1 MARDGGEGRGTIRT
15 RPAPVAAAVR
25 ARAAAIALSGLL
37 WLGGPATA
45 AMPDIRF
52 EGNEVLIDEVYRAVL
67 DLPRGAAADEATA
80 RLVERQIQDFLH
92 HCGYEL
98 ARVEARPEGRAIR
111 VVIDE
116 GRLDKIVFTGV
127 GSLKTLQFKL
137 DLDMPHHVF
146 NRIYLERQLEELRK
160 RYGIAPPSY
169 RLVTVRD
176 VPHRGPQIRR
186 LGRFLGQE
194 IIPPGSKTSLFI
206 RLGGQEWDTGL
217 GLDLQYDFPDG
228 LELGVAY
235 RGVGLL
241 VGHDRWLASG
251 VLGGK
256 LRDDLSGGDTY
267 AVLSHAGAELRWY
280 TPPFIRRLLRAFLS
294 LQSDLV
300 SRQRKDLNLEIFYRE
315 FLDATL
321 HLSFE
326 WRRRIG
332 ISLGGGMREKFLF
345 GLEPAASAD
354 PVPLEAGNLAE
365 PFIIGRAEFWFNPQE
380 ERRDRRRRLQLEARH
395 HWVDG
400 SEPFGR
406 VSIQGQWLWPFGY
419 HDLWVKARGALLYGA
434 VQADDEEPVG
444 GRYLRG
450 VFGDRYYAREAAG
463 ISAEFRLSLARDL
476 FKLSLFH
483 DLSLFGSIERATDSE
498 TPRVANSFGL
508 GFHALI
514 LDVIQF
520 DIYSAFGFTSEE
532 GDFDYGLA
540 ASLSK
545 VF

>member
-1 MARDGGEGRGTIRT
+1 M
-15 RPAPVAAAVR
+15 
-25 ARAAAIALSGLL
+25 ARAAEIALVMCLCG
-37 WLGGPATA
+37 TA
-45 AMPDIRF
+45 LAASPEIRF
-52 EGNEVLIDEVYRAVL
+52 EGNVAIIDEVYRTVL
-67 DLPRGAAADEATA
+67 ELPRGAAADEATA
-80 RLVERQIQDFLH
+80 RLVERQLQEFLH
-92 HCGYEL
+92 RSGYEL
-98 ARVEARPEGRAIR
+98 ARVDARPEGRAIA
-111 VVIDE
+111 VTIDE

-146 NRIYLERQLEELRK
+146 NRFYLERQLDELHK
-160 RYGIAPPSY
+160 RYGTEVPSY
-169 RLVTVRD
+169 RLVTVRE

-194 IIPPGSKTSLFI
+194 IIPPGSKISLFV
-206 RLGGQEWDTGL
+206 RLGGREWDTGL
-217 GLDLQYDFPDG
+217 SLDLQYDFPDG
-228 LELGVAY
+228 LEGVVAY
-235 RGVGLL
+235 RGTDLL
-241 VGHDRWLASG
+241 FRHDRWLASG

-256 LRDDLSGGDTY
+256 LRDDLSDGDTY
-267 AVLSHAGAELRWY
+267 PVLSHSGAELRWY

-300 SRQRKDLNLEIFYRE
+300 SRQRQDLNLEIFYRE

-321 HLSFE
+321 NLSFE

-332 ISLGGGMREKFLF
+332 LSLGGGMREKFLF
-345 GLEPAASAD
+345 GLEPVTAD
-354 PVPLEAGNLAE
+354 PVPLEAGALAE
-365 PFIIGRAEFWFNPQE
+365 PFIIGRAELLFNPDE
-380 ERRDRRRRLQLEARH
+380 ERRDRRRRLVAEARH
-395 HWVDG
+395 HWVEG
-400 SEPFGR
+400 SKPYGR
-406 VSIQGQWLWPFGY
+406 VSLQGQWLWAFGY
-419 HDLWVKARGALLYGA
+419 HDLWLKTRGALLYGA

-450 VFGDRYYAREAAG
+450 VFGDRYYVREVGG

-476 FKLSLFH
+476 FKLSVFH
-483 DLSLFGSIERATDSE
+483 DAALFGSIERASDAE
-498 TPRVANSFGL
+498 TLRVANSFGA

-520 DIYSAFGFTSEE
+520 DIYAAFGFTSEE
-532 GDFDYGLA
+532 GDFDYGLS